1 MTLAPGAPVRVRNQD
16 PETHCRTPAY
26 LRGRPG
32 TVLEEVGR
40 FRDPSLLAF
49 HKPGLPE
56 RRLFRVRFRQA
67 DLWPGNHPEN
77 DAVIADLYEH
87 WLTPESD
94 PQ

>member
-1 MTLAPGAPVRVRNQD
+1 MLAAGAAVRVRA
-16 PETHCRTPAY
+16 EGAEAHCRTPVY

-32 TVLEEVGR
+32 VVLEEVGR

-67 DLWPGNHPEN
+67 DLWPGAQVEG

-87 WLTPESD
+87 WLSVEGD
-94 PQ
+94 GR